1 MFLKLA
7 ARSLINRKGSVA
19 LTILAMSVSIFVLLG
34 VEHIRSQAKESFSNT
49 VSGVDLVVGARSSSL
64 NLLLYSVFRVGSPTN
79 NIRWSTYEKI
89 SNDPNIDWA
98 IPISLGDSHKG
109 YRVMGTSEAYFEHYR
124 YGKRQA
130 LAFNSGQAFDDVF
143 DVVLGHE
150 VAQAL
155 NYKLGDHL
163 VLAHGIATKSFSLH
177 TDTPFTVVGILDPT
191 GTPIDK
197 TLHVSLAGIEAIHLD
212 WKNGIHIRGSG
223 KKVSDELLVALQPS
237 AITAFMVGLKSRI
250 ATFKVQRSIN
260 EYKGEPLMAILPGVA
275 LSELW
280 GMMAML
286 ENTLRLVSV
295 LVLVA
300 ALLGLASMLIASMR
314 ERKHEI
320 QLLRMIGASPSF
332 IFCLLQLEALLISAV
347 SILLGAGSLWAGL
360 ILMNSALSTQFG
372 LFVSENILSA
382 GNLKLMALVIGAT
395 VIAALIPAVN
405 AYRTAQA
412 TK

>member
-7 ARSLINRKGSVA
+7 ARSLVNRKGSVA

-34 VEHIRSQAKESFSNT
+34 VEHIRNQAKESFSNT

-64 NLLLYSVFRVGSPTN
+64 NLLLYSVFRIGSPTN
-79 NIRWSTYEKI
+79 NIRWNTYQTI
-89 SNDPNIDWA
+89 TDDPNIDWA
-98 IPISLGDSHKG
+98 VPISLGDSHKG
-109 YRVMGTSEAYFEHYR
+109 YRVMGTTEDYFEHYR
-124 YGKRQA
+124 YGKKQQ
-130 LAFNSGQAFDDVF
+130 LAFKGGQAFGAVF

-155 NYKLGDHL
+155 NYQLGDEV

-177 TDTPFTVVGILDPT
+177 KDRPFTIVGILKPT
-191 GTPIDK
+191 GTPIDR

-212 WKNGIHIRGSG
+212 WQNGVNIPGSG
-223 KKVSDELLVALQPS
+223 KEVPDEHLSALQPS

-250 ATFKVQRSIN
+250 ATFKVQRKIN
-260 EYKGEPLMAILPGVA
+260 QYKGEPLMAILPGVA

-280 GMMAML
+280 GMMALL
-286 ENTLRLVSV
+286 ENTLRLVSL

-300 ALLGLASMLIASMR
+300 ALLGLSSMLLASMR

-320 QLLRMIGASPSF
+320 QLLRMIGASPAF
-332 IFCLLQLEALLISAV
+332 IFLLLQLEALIISLL
-347 SILLGAGSLWAGL
+347 SIALGAGGL
-360 ILMNSALSTQFG
+360 TLCLVFMNKTLSAQFG
-372 LFVSENILSA
+372 LFVSENIHSLET
-382 GNLKLMALVIGAT
+382 NMLMALVVVAT

-405 AYRTAQA
+405 AYRTARNR
-412 TK
+412 